1 MKVIS
6 RGDMALE
13 ALPSDVDER
22 WKVFLDDYNDLKRQ
36 VVAFGKNVTL
46 SDNTPYREKSLN
58 LVHGVELEVASPL
71 ASKLRVKAVFALEVE
86 GLTLDS
92 TGKPNGSVYSLGLA
106 VPLAWRHSD
115 EEGKVFV
122 TAKYDTTPTA
132 GVTARVNML
141 FVGE

>member
-1 MKVIS
+1 MKVSS
-6 RGDMALE
+6 RGDLALE
-13 ALPSDVDER
+13 ALPAEDDDR

-36 VVAFGKNVTL
+36 VVAAMRAITFG
-46 SDNTPYREKSLN
+46 DNTPYREKSLN

-86 GLTLDS
+86 GLRLDS
-92 TGKPNGSVYSLGLA
+92 TGKPNGSVYALGLS